1 MRRRQFH
8 RLDMLPLLDVF
19 MVVLFVFA
27 SIQETAHE
35 TVTQRSER
43 LVAELERTA
52 NEGSQVERR
61 LRAQLETAESAKT
74 RAQDE
79 AARRRAEAETSKAA
93 LAMLRERAEAATERV
108 PENLDEALRQQEVL
122 SKLLDH
128 FSVFEIE
135 IAGVADDSGA
145 VTNTCCY
152 RADLDASGWIS
163 CGTVPAPLAEVED
176 WLEDGAA
183 GLLDA
188 LRRTKGGNAMTLIR
202 QDETATYRIASTL
215 EAGLRSRFPDHK
227 LYNEGVAL
235 ERNLCPRLS
244 LPSPR

>member
-1 MRRRQFH
+1 
-8 RLDMLPLLDVF
+8 MLPLLDVF

-27 SIQETAHE
+27 SIQEDAHQAE
-35 TVTQRSER
+35 TQRSER
-43 LVAELERTA
+43 LVADLERTA
-52 NEGSQVERR
+52 NQSSEVERR
-61 LRAQLETAESAKT
+61 LREQLETAEAAKMQAET
-74 RAQDE
+74 E
-79 AARRRAEAETSKAA
+79 AAQREAEAAASKAA
-93 LAMLRERAEAATERV
+93 LATLRAKSDPATEQV
-108 PENLDEALRQQEVL
+108 PENLDDALRQQEVL
-122 SKLLDH
+122 AKLLDH

-152 RADLDASGWIS
+152 RADLDGSAWHS
-163 CGTVPAPLAEVED
+163 CGTLPAPAAEVDD

-202 QDETATYRIASTL
+202 QDETATYRVAATL

-227 LYNEGVAL
+227 LYNEGVVL
-235 ERNLCPRLS
+235 DRHLCPR
-244 LPSPR
+244 PSPPPR